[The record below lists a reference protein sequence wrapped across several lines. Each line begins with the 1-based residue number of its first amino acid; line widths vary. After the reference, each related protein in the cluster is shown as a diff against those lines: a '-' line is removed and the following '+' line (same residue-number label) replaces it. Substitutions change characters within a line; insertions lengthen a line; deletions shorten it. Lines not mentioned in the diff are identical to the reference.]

1 MEFDC
6 FDIGITI
13 ACACACASS
22 FTVNIAITN
31 AYASNSGIASFIIA
45 SRLFN

>member
-1 MEFDC
+1 MEFDRL
-6 FDIGITI
+6 DIGITI
-13 ACACACASS
+13 ACAYASS
-22 FTVNIAITN
+22 FTVSIVITS